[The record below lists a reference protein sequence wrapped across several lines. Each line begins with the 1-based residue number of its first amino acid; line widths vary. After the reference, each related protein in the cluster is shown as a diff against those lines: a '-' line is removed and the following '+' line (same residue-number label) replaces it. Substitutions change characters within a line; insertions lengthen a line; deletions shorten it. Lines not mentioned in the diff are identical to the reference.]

1 MSGVTLENLKRGID
15 AALGRRKS
23 CLALTNAKVVDVMN
37 CEVIPGA
44 TVVIDGGRIAAVLRG
59 EEAESVNAQSVVDC
73 GGKYLIPGLMDAHVH
88 IESTLL
94 TPGAFA
100 AAVLPCGTTRVVAD
114 PHEIAN
120 VGGQL
125 ALRYMYDGPRSCPFP
140 SILPC
145 LPACP
150 VRPSRTPALN

>member
-15 AALGRRKS
+15 AALGRKES

-59 EEAESVNAQSVVDC
+59 GEAKSVNARAVFDC
-73 GGKYLIPGLMDAHVH
+73 GGKYLIPGLMDVHVH

-120 VGGQL
+120 ASL
-125 ALRYMYDGPRSCPFP
+125 PCAICMTRPRACPFP

-145 LPACP
+145 LPVCP

>member
-73 GGKYLIPGLMDAHVH
+73 GGKSSPRCSLRGSSPL
-88 IESTLL
+88 
-94 TPGAFA
+94 PFFPA
-100 AAVLPCGTTRVVAD
+100 A
-114 PHEIAN
+114 
-120 VGGQL
+120 
-125 ALRYMYDGPRSCPFP
+125 PR
-140 SILPC
+140 
-145 LPACP
+145 AW
-150 VRPSRTPALN
+150 